1 MDHRCARPKRAR
13 HRVLMVSSGDG
24 GTVELRG
31 SVVRNGTVAGRY
43 ADRAGREGTDDLG
56 QRGRQGAHA
65 NHAAALPARRFV
77 VVLSGG
83 RRTHTDYRARI
94 VIIRYRDHRRMIV
107 GMTIVV
113 NVLSRALSMFVD
125 VHDAHAM
132 FVLGQARSRPGA
144 VRERERQG
152 RRQDAKQIGEREQ
165 PRRHRSVRSGK
176 PRQHW
181 PFSIRRKCARAKR
194 SPKLSGR
201 QDATP
206 KYNTEVLRVPAPYLS
221 ARPTTAMSSAIFLR
235 WSALSPLEIACSTQ
249 WAT

>member
-1 MDHRCARPKRAR
+1 MDHRCACPKRAR
-13 HRVLMVSSGDG
+13 HRVLTVSSGDG
-24 GTVELRG
+24 GTVELWG

-77 VVLSGG
+77 VVLSGARRIHTG
-83 RRTHTDYRARI
+83 RRARI
-94 VIIRYRDHRRMIV
+94 MIIRRRDHRRMTV
-107 GMTIVV
+107 GMTVV
-113 NVLSRALSMFVD
+113 VHVPSRALSMFVD

-144 VRERERQG
+144 VGECERQG
-152 RRQDAKQIGEREQ
+152 RRQDAKQIGDRDQ
-165 PRRHRSVRSGK
+165 PRRHRSVRSGQ

-181 PFSIRRKCARAKR
+181 PFRILSAGNAESYKR
-194 SPKLSGR
+194 SPKTFRR

-206 KYNTEVLRVPAPYLS
+206 TIEVPPYYLS